1 MKDDTQE
8 LTLFDNYDFIEKSGQ
23 VNFGKIRFKP

>member
-8 LTLFDNYDFIEKSGQ
+8 LTLFDNYDFIEKFFYNLLNSL
-23 VNFGKIRFKP
+23 K

>member
-8 LTLFDNYDFIEKSGQ
+8 LTLFDNYDFLEKYGMYK
-23 VNFGKIRFKP
+23 VKMLV